1 MALEKEL
8 KDKKIKLPKEPKA
21 PKEKKEKVPKEPK
34 PVKEKAPKAPKPAK
48 EPKAPKTP
56 KEPKAPK
63 TPKEPKA
70 PKEPKTPNGPK
81 TIKLPK
87 FPEHK
92 LWKMVSAFFKKP
104 VFKKIGGGIKKT
116 GVLIGKAVVSAGAF
130 VKSKIP
136 TKGKRILTLSGRLL
150 LLCLFPMIL
159 ACATITAFSAS
170 RTRDNVESEIR
181 KSLKTVAASVNQT
194 YSTLYEGDWILQDGG
209 MLLKGT
215 NEVTAKTDLID
226 NIEANTGFGTSL
238 LYGDFRAITTICKP
252 GAGRVRINGTKIS
265 GSIYEKILSGE
276 EQFFESQT
284 FAGVEYYVFY
294 QPLINADGS
303 VVGAVEAVVPT
314 ASVEEMI
321 RSQTISVILFSVLFV
336 VAAAVLVVLLSKGLV
351 VGMAAIGKFLDRI
364 VQGELDAEPDKKH
377 EKRNDEIGDIYRM
390 AISLKNTLY
399 GIVNEIKTS
408 ATRLNES
415 ADQLIGMADNTN
427 NVVDDVISAVAEIS
441 QGAKQQADDTSET
454 NESIARMGRQIESIV
469 QEVENLNNNANRMA
483 EAESESERIIREL
496 NVSNDETKEAVMQ
509 VAEQIAVMSTS
520 IRDITAALDMIR
532 NVADETTLLA
542 LNARIEAAR
551 VGEAGKGFA
560 VVAQEIN
567 KLAQQSNASVGKIE
581 KVVDDVI
588 ATSDK
593 MVFIMDEVKVKMDQQ
608 QEKLDET
615 MQQSVAVA
623 DEVENS
629 KQKIESIRGDV
640 DSLNEFG
647 TSIGEV
653 VANLAAV
660 SYENAASADSTKDS
674 ANSMSE
680 TMESLKNASEN
691 LADLS
696 KQLEESLGIFK
707 M

>member
-1 MALEKEL
+1 MALENEF
-8 KDKKIKLPKEPKA
+8 KDKKIKLPK
-21 PKEKKEKVPKEPK
+21 
-34 PVKEKAPKAPKPAK
+34 APKA
-48 EPKAPKTP
+48 P

-63 TPKEPKA
+63 APKEPKA
-70 PKEPKTPNGPK
+70 PKAPKEPKATKVETPKGPK
-81 TIKLPK
+81 VIKLKK
-87 FPEHK
+87 FPEYK
-92 LWKMVSAFFKKP
+92 FWKKVAAFFKHP
-104 VFKKIGGGIKKT
+104 AFKKIGSGIKKT
-116 GVLIGKAVVSAGAF
+116 VVLIGKAIVSACSF
-130 VKSKIP
+130 IQSKIP
-136 TKGKRILTLSGRLL
+136 TKGKRILSLSGRLL
-150 LLCLFPMIL
+150 LLCLFPMVL

-170 RTRDNVESEIR
+170 RTRANVEGEIK
-181 KSLKTVAASVNQT
+181 KSLKTVASSVNQT
-194 YSTLYEGDWILQDGG
+194 YTTLYEGDWILQDGG

-215 NEVTAKTDLID
+215 NEVTAKNELLD
-226 NIEANTGFGTSL
+226 NIEANTGFGVSV
-238 LYGDFRAITTICKP
+238 LYGDMRAITTICKP

-265 GSIYEKILSGE
+265 SSVQTSIVESVKISEEGEILENPGVFYEEMAILGE
-276 EQFFESQT
+276 K
-284 FAGVEYYVFY
+284 YYVLY
-294 QPLINADGS
+294 QPLFNYDADGKVTG
-303 VVGAVEAVVPT
+303 VVGSVEALVST
-314 ASVEEMI
+314 DSVEEMI
-321 RSQTISVILFSVLFV
+321 QSQLISVILFSVLFV
-336 VAAAVLVVLLSKGLV
+336 VVAAILVVILSKGLV
-351 VGMAAIGKFLDRI
+351 VGMAAIGKYLDRI
-364 VQGELDAEPDKKH
+364 VQGELDAEPDKKQ
-377 EKRNDEIGDIYRM
+377 ENRNDEIGDIYRM

-408 ATRLNES
+408 AARLNES

-454 NESIARMGRQIESIV
+454 NENIARMGAQIESIV
-469 QEVENLNNNANRMA
+469 QEVENLNNNANKMA
-483 EAESESERIIREL
+483 DAESKSERIIREL

-509 VAEQIAVMSTS
+509 VAEQIAVMSAS
-520 IRDITAALDMIR
+520 IRDITAALDMIH

-551 VGEAGKGFA
+551 VGEAGLGFA

-593 MVFIMDEVKVKMDQQ
+593 MVTIMEDVKVKMDQQ
-608 QEKLDET
+608 QIKLDET

-623 DEVENS
+623 DEVESS
-629 KQKIESIRGDV
+629 KQQIEDIRGHV

-674 ANSMSE
+674 ASSMSV
-680 TMESLKNASEN
+680 TMDDLKNASEN
-691 LADLS
+691 LAELS
-696 KQLEESLGIFK
+696 RLLEESLGIFK